1 MKKFFGNVLAVIVG
15 NFLTYSIIGAVIA
28 AMIFFSVAGE
38 WFKDSGPRKNSVLEL
53 TLNFPIKESSM
64 ENEVSLFGSD
74 PKSEVYFRDLIR
86 AIETAK
92 EDEKIDGISLKITNF
107 NGGVSQLTDIRN
119 ALVDFKKSGKFIYAY
134 SHNSDQGAYILHS
147 TADSIYQ
154 NPMGMILLQGLGT
167 EVMFFKNLGDK
178 YGIDFHVIR
187 HGEYKSAVEP
197 YLREDLSAENRE
209 QLTVLLNDIWGNLST
224 QMAKS
229 RKLSLEQFNQSIDS
243 LHGFNPDKALEAKFV
258 DKLAQE
264 GEYEQALFNR
274 LGLKAKEKES
284 VHEVLAKHTIDI
296 LDYARALKPESG
308 RDEIAVL
315 YANGNIM
322 IGEGYFGIQ
331 SEVYKKAIKDLKED
345 ERVKAVVLRINSP
358 GGSAD
363 ASEEILFELRE
374 LRKRKP
380 VIVSFGD
387 VAASGGY
394 YIAMESDSIFASPN
408 TITGSIGV
416 LGMIP
421 TMKKL
426 VNNIGI
432 TTDYVKT
439 NRNSD
444 FLKTFFNPISEE
456 GMQVMTD
463 MTENVYGRFVN
474 HVSQAR
480 NMTYEQVDEIG
491 RGRVWSGSQALKLG
505 LVDKIGTLD
514 DAILAAA
521 HKAGLDK
528 YSVKSYPFKKDGFE
542 EFVKQFQGAKSEA
555 ILQEQLGQEYYQ
567 IFCEL
572 KAIRENQGV
581 QVRMPFDIKLK

>member
-28 AMIFFSVAGE
+28 VMIFFSVAGE

-134 SHNSDQGAYILHS
+134 SHNSDQSAYILHS

-197 YLREDLSAENRE
+197 YLREDLSEENRE

-322 IGEGYFGIQ
+322 IGEGYSGIQ

-421 TMKKL
+421 TVKKL

-432 TTDYVKT
+432 TTDFVKT

-444 FLKTFFNPISEE
+444 FLKTIFNPISEE

-463 MTENVYGRFVN
+463 MTENVYDRFVN

-480 NMTYEQVDEIG
+480 NMTYEQVDAIG

-542 EFVKQFQGAKSEA
+542 EFMKQFQGVKSEA

>member
-28 AMIFFSVAGE
+28 VMIFFSVAGE

-134 SHNSDQGAYILHS
+134 SHNSDQSAYILHS

-197 YLREDLSAENRE
+197 YLREDLSEENRE

-322 IGEGYFGIQ
+322 IGEGYSGIQ

-421 TMKKL
+421 TVKKL

-432 TTDYVKT
+432 TTDFVKT

-444 FLKTFFNPISEE
+444 FLKTIFNPISEE

-480 NMTYEQVDEIG
+480 NMTYEQVDAIG

-542 EFVKQFQGAKSEA
+542 EFMKQFQGVKSEA

>member
-28 AMIFFSVAGE
+28 VMVFFSVAGE

-134 SHNSDQGAYILHS
+134 SHNSDQSAYILHS

-197 YLREDLSAENRE
+197 YLREDLSEENRE

-322 IGEGYFGIQ
+322 IGEGYSGIQ

-421 TMKKL
+421 TVKKL

-432 TTDYVKT
+432 TTDFVKT

-444 FLKTFFNPISEE
+444 FLKTIFNPISEE

-480 NMTYEQVDEIG
+480 NMTYEQVDAIG

-542 EFVKQFQGAKSEA
+542 EFMKQFQGVKSEA

>member
-28 AMIFFSVAGE
+28 VMIFFSVAGE

-134 SHNSDQGAYILHS
+134 SHNSDQSAYILHS

-224 QMAKS
+224 QMTKS

-322 IGEGYFGIQ
+322 IGEGYSGIQ

-421 TMKKL
+421 TVKKL

-432 TTDYVKT
+432 TTDFVKT

-444 FLKTFFNPISEE
+444 FLKTIFNPISEE

-463 MTENVYGRFVN
+463 MTENVYARFVN

-480 NMTYEQVDEIG
+480 NMTYEQVDAIG

-542 EFVKQFQGAKSEA
+542 EFMKQFQGVKSEA

>member
-1 MKKFFGNVLAVIVG
+1 
-15 NFLTYSIIGAVIA
+15 
-28 AMIFFSVAGE
+28 
-38 WFKDSGPRKNSVLEL
+38 
-53 TLNFPIKESSM
+53 
-64 ENEVSLFGSD
+64 
-74 PKSEVYFRDLIR
+74 
-86 AIETAK
+86 
-92 EDEKIDGISLKITNF
+92 
-107 NGGVSQLTDIRN
+107 
-119 ALVDFKKSGKFIYAY
+119 
-134 SHNSDQGAYILHS
+134 
-147 TADSIYQ
+147 
-154 NPMGMILLQGLGT
+154 
-167 EVMFFKNLGDK
+167 
-178 YGIDFHVIR
+178 
-187 HGEYKSAVEP
+187 
-197 YLREDLSAENRE
+197 
-209 QLTVLLNDIWGNLST
+209 
-224 QMAKS
+224 
-229 RKLSLEQFNQSIDS
+229 FNQSIDS

-322 IGEGYFGIQ
+322 IGEGYSGIQ
-331 SEVYKKAIKDLKED
+331 SEVYKKAIKDLKEN

-421 TMKKL
+421 TVKKL

-432 TTDYVKT
+432 TTDFVKT

-444 FLKTFFNPISEE
+444 FLKTIFNPISEE

-463 MTENVYGRFVN
+463 MTENVYDRFVN

-480 NMTYEQVDEIG
+480 NMTYEQVDAIG

-542 EFVKQFQGAKSEA
+542 EFMKQFQGAKSEA

>member
-28 AMIFFSVAGE
+28 VMIFFSVAGE

-107 NGGVSQLTDIRN
+107 NGGVSQLTDFRN

-322 IGEGYFGIQ
+322 IGEGYSGIQ

-394 YIAMESDSIFASPN
+394 YIAMDSDSIFASPN

-421 TMKKL
+421 TVKKL

-463 MTENVYGRFVN
+463 MTENVYARFVN

-480 NMTYEQVDEIG
+480 NMTYEQVDAIG

-542 EFVKQFQGAKSEA
+542 EFMKQFQGAKSEA